1 MDLKKR
7 GLTVFFCDGSKLH
20 IEFPVQT
27 DNEFAALLKLGE
39 VLKQRQ
45 IIAEIDGSILIIPFE
60 NIKYI
65 QGHPAPSQMP
75 GYSIKGAS
83 AQD

>member
-45 IIAEIDGSILIIPFE
+45 IIAEIEGSILIIPFE

-65 QGHPAPSQMP
+65 QGYPAPSKLP
-75 GYSIKGAS
+75 GYAVHGAS
-83 AQD
+83 VQD